1 MAVDLSLLRGSEI
14 TDRFH
19 LTGVVSVGATAT
31 VIDGVERS
39 SGVAVTVRVINPA
52 LCSDP
57 GFPEEFR
64 RAIRPVR
71 ALDHPNIATV
81 LATAMVET
89 DRGAAGCIVTEALTG
104 GSLRDLLD
112 RGRLLSPSQALA
124 LGLDVCRALH
134 LAHSRGLV
142 HTEVTPS
149 KIMFGDE
156 GRARLVDLGLAGLLG
171 RRAWVDPSSLDNHVV
186 RYSAPEQATT
196 LDPSSAADIYAL
208 GLVLVEAVTGSV
220 PFDAGSTVA
229 TLAQRVDRLM
239 PASADLGPLA
249 AVLEHAARPDPSERW
264 TAESLHQAL
273 VAVAPR
279 LPRPEP
285 LPLVA
290 RSVAGATTSE
300 LPTVATPALDDSKP
314 ATRSPSDEAG
324 SEGPRSES
332 PVTNPPVP
340 DSAVSD
346 STVLDSTVQ
355 GAPET
360 VGAGRRRPAWV
371 LPLASGATVVLVAL
385 LVRLLLVTPIH
396 VVPDLRGVTEAEAV
410 NTITPFGWATERLLE
425 RSDAVPTPG
434 SIISTTPAAGVELA
448 EGEPFTYVVS
458 EGPTLRA
465 VPDTT
470 GARAADAET
479 ALTALGLTAYV
490 EPVYDESVPIDIVV
504 SWIATDDPTVIAGTP
519 VEPGTAITLRVSA
532 GPAPRT
538 VPDLVGTLSG
548 PARARLVDLGLV
560 LVERQGDFDEETEA
574 GQIVEQSPAPGEL
587 AERGA
592 EITVTVSR
600 GPDVVIF
607 PSLAEGIVFAD
618 ARAELLAAGFEVE
631 LVLGAV
637 DAIVSEVLID
647 GEPPEVDGVYPRGTQ
662 VDIVAV

>member
-1 MAVDLSLLRGSEI
+1 MAVDLSSLRGSEI

-39 SGVAVTVRVINPA
+39 SGAAVTVRVINPA

-64 RAIRPVR
+64 LAIRPVR
-71 ALDHPNIATV
+71 SLDHPNIATV
-81 LATAMVET
+81 LATAMVDT
-89 DRGAAGCIVTEALTG
+89 DLGAAGCIVTEALTG

-196 LDPSSAADIYAL
+196 LDPSSAADVYAL

-300 LPTVATPALDDSKP
+300 LPTVATPTLDKSEP
-314 ATRSPSDEAG
+314 PVQSPSAG
-324 SEGPRSES
+324 V
-332 PVTNPPVP
+332 VTEPTVP
-340 DSAVSD
+340 
-346 STVLDSTVQ
+346 DSTVQ
-355 GAPET
+355 GAPES
-360 VGAGRRRPAWV
+360 VRIGHRRPAWV
-371 LPLASGATVVLVAL
+371 LPLASGVAVVLAAL

-434 SIISTTPAAGVELA
+434 SIISTTPVAGVELA

-470 GARAADAET
+470 GARAVDAET

-538 VPDLVGTLSG
+538 VPDLVGTISG
-548 PARARLVDLGLV
+548 TARARLVDLGLV

-600 GPDVVIF
+600 GPDVVVF

>member
-1 MAVDLSLLRGSEI
+1 VAVDLSSLRGSEI

-39 SGVAVTVRVINPA
+39 SGTAVTVRVINPA

-81 LATAMVET
+81 LATAMVDT

-171 RRAWVDPSSLDNHVV
+171 RRAWIDPSSLDNHVV
-186 RYSAPEQATT
+186 RYSAPEQATS
-196 LDPSSAADIYAL
+196 LEPSSAADIYAL

-264 TAESLHQAL
+264 SAESLHQAL

-290 RSVAGATTSE
+290 RSVAGASTSE
-300 LPTVATPALDDSKP
+300 LPTTRAANEPTLGQGQPAP
-314 ATRSPSDEAG
+314 GRTEAEVPT
-324 SEGPRSES
+324 SERGAE
-332 PVTNPPVP
+332 
-340 DSAVSD
+340 DSAVWAPA
-346 STVLDSTVQ
+346 VQ
-355 GAPET
+355 DATGE
-360 VGAGRRRPAWV
+360 VRISRRRPGWL
-371 LPLASGATVVLVAL
+371 LPLAAGSAVVLAAL
-385 LVRLLLVTPIH
+385 LARLLLVTPIH

-410 NTITPFGWATERLLE
+410 NTITPFGWTTERLFE

-434 SIISTTPAAGVELA
+434 TIISTSPAAGVELA

-465 VPDTT
+465 VPDTS
-470 GARAADAET
+470 GARSSDAET
-479 ALTALGLTAYV
+479 ALSALGLTAYV
-490 EPVYDESVPIDIVV
+490 EPVYDESIPVGVVV
-504 SWIATDDPTVIAGTP
+504 SWVATDDPTVVAGTP

-532 GPAPRT
+532 GPGPRT
-538 VPDLVGTLSG
+538 VPDLVGILTG

-560 LVERQGDFDEETEA
+560 LVEREGDFDEETEA
-574 GQIVEQSPAPGEL
+574 GQIVEQNPAAGEL
-587 AERGA
+587 IERGA
-592 EITVTVSR
+592 AIAVTVSK
-600 GPDVVIF
+600 GPDVIIF
-607 PSLAEGIVFAD
+607 PALAEGIVFAD

-637 DAIVSEVLID
+637 DAIVSEVLIE
-647 GEPPEVDGVYPRGTQ
+647 GEPPEVDGIYPRGTL

>member
-1 MAVDLSLLRGSEI
+1 MAVDLSSLRGSEI

-31 VIDGVERS
+31 VIDGVERA
-39 SGVAVTVRVINPA
+39 SGSAVTVRVVNPA

-57 GFPEEFR
+57 GFPDEFR

-89 DRGAAGCIVTEALTG
+89 DRGAAGCVVTEALTG

-156 GRARLVDLGLAGLLG
+156 GRARLVDLGLADLLG
-171 RRAWVDPSSLDNHVV
+171 RRAWRDPSSLDNHVV
-186 RYSAPEQATT
+186 RYSAPEQGAGVE
-196 LDPSSAADIYAL
+196 PASAVDIYAL

-249 AVLEHAARPDPSERW
+249 AVLEHAARPDPAERW
-264 TAESLHQAL
+264 TAEAFHHAL

-290 RSVAGATTSE
+290 RSVSG
-300 LPTVATPALDDSKP
+300 P
-314 ATRSPSDEAG
+314 ATREMPTIATPVSATASRPPAG
-324 SEGPRSES
+324 NEQERAPVNTPTSRAAVDATGEGG
-332 PVTNPPVP
+332 V
-340 DSAVSD
+340 
-346 STVLDSTVQ
+346 
-355 GAPET
+355 
-360 VGAGRRRPAWV
+360 GRRRPKWL
-371 LPLASGATVVLVAL
+371 LPLASGAAVVFAAL

-396 VVPDLRGVTEAEAV
+396 LVPDLRGVTEAEAV
-410 NTITPFGWATERLLE
+410 NTVTPFGWMTERVLE
-425 RSDAVPTPG
+425 RSDEVPTPG
-434 SIISTTPAAGVELA
+434 SIISTTPGAGVELA
-448 EGEPFTYVVS
+448 EGEPFVYVVS
-458 EGPTLRA
+458 EGPTLRP

-470 GARAADAET
+470 GARSTDAES
-479 ALTALGLTAYV
+479 ALTAIGLTAYV
-490 EPVYDESVPIDIVV
+490 EPVYDESVAVDLVV
-504 SWIATDDPTVIAGTP
+504 SWIATDDPTVVSGTP

-538 VPDLVGTLSG
+538 VPELVGTLTG
-548 PARARLVDLGLV
+548 PARARLVELGLT
-560 LVERQGDFDEETEA
+560 LVERQGDFDDEIEA
-574 GQIVEQSPAPGEL
+574 GRIVEQSPAPGEL
-587 AERGA
+587 VERGA
-592 EITVTVSR
+592 EVTVTVSR
-600 GPDVVIF
+600 GPDVVVF
-607 PSLAEGIVFAD
+607 PALAEGIVFAD

-647 GEPPEVDGVYPRGTQ
+647 GEPPEVDGIYPRGTQ

>member
-1 MAVDLSLLRGSEI
+1 MAVDLSSLRGSEI

-39 SGVAVTVRVINPA
+39 SGAAVTVRVINPA

-64 RAIRPVR
+64 LAIRPVR

-81 LATAMVET
+81 LATAMVDT

-300 LPTVATPALDDSKP
+300 LPTVATPTLDESEPP
-314 ATRSPSDEAG
+314 AQSPSAG
-324 SEGPRSES
+324 V
-332 PVTNPPVP
+332 VTEPTVP
-340 DSAVSD
+340 
-346 STVLDSTVQ
+346 DSTVQ

-360 VGAGRRRPAWV
+360 VRIGRRRPAWV
-371 LPLASGATVVLVAL
+371 LPLASGAAVVLAAL

-434 SIISTTPAAGVELA
+434 SIISTTPVAGVELA

-465 VPDTT
+465 APDTT
-470 GARAADAET
+470 GARAVDAET

-538 VPDLVGTLSG
+538 VPDLVGTISG
-548 PARARLVDLGLV
+548 TARARLVDLGLV

-600 GPDVVIF
+600 GPDVVVF

>member
-1 MAVDLSLLRGSEI
+1 MAVDLSSLRGSEI

-39 SGVAVTVRVINPA
+39 SGAAVTVRVINPA

-300 LPTVATPALDDSKP
+300 LPTVATPTLDESEPP
-314 ATRSPSDEAG
+314 AQRPSAG
-324 SEGPRSES
+324 V
-332 PVTNPPVP
+332 VTEPTVP
-340 DSAVSD
+340 
-346 STVLDSTVQ
+346 DSTVQ

-360 VGAGRRRPAWV
+360 VRIGRRRPAWV
-371 LPLASGATVVLVAL
+371 LPLASGVTVVLAAL

-470 GARAADAET
+470 GARAVDAET

-538 VPDLVGTLSG
+538 VPDLVGTISG
-548 PARARLVDLGLV
+548 TARARLVDLGLV

-600 GPDVVIF
+600 GPDVVVF

>member
-1 MAVDLSLLRGSEI
+1 MAVDLSSLRGSEI

-39 SGVAVTVRVINPA
+39 SGTAVTVRVINPA

-81 LATAMVET
+81 LATAMVDT

-171 RRAWVDPSSLDNHVV
+171 RRAWIDPSSLDNHVV
-186 RYSAPEQATT
+186 RYSAPEQATS
-196 LDPSSAADIYAL
+196 LEPSSAADIYAL

-290 RSVAGATTSE
+290 RSVAGAFTSE
-300 LPTVATPALDDSKP
+300 LPTTRAANEPSSSGQGQPASVRTAVEEP
-314 ATRSPSDEAG
+314 TSDRGVE
-324 SEGPRSES
+324 
-332 PVTNPPVP
+332 
-340 DSAVSD
+340 DSAARAPA
-346 STVLDSTVQ
+346 VQ
-355 GAPET
+355 DATGE
-360 VGAGRRRPAWV
+360 VRIGRRRPAWL
-371 LPLASGATVVLVAL
+371 LPLTAGSAVVLAAL
-385 LVRLLLVTPIH
+385 LARLLLVTPIY

-410 NTITPFGWATERLLE
+410 NTITPFGWTTERIVE

-434 SIISTTPAAGVELA
+434 NIISTSPAAGVELA

-465 VPDTT
+465 VPDTS
-470 GARAADAET
+470 GARSSDAEAT
-479 ALTALGLTAYV
+479 LSALGLTPYV
-490 EPVYDESVPIDIVV
+490 EPVYDEAIAVGVVV
-504 SWIATDDPTVIAGTP
+504 SWVATDDPTVIAGTP

-538 VPDLVGTLSG
+538 VPDLVGILTG

-560 LVERQGDFDEETEA
+560 LVEREGDFDEETEA
-574 GQIVEQSPAPGEL
+574 GQIVEQSPAAGEFI
-587 AERGA
+587 ERGA
-592 EITVTVSR
+592 EIEVTVSK
-600 GPDVVIF
+600 GPDVVVF
-607 PSLAEGIVFAD
+607 PALAEGIVFAD

-637 DAIVSEVLID
+637 DAIVSEVLIE
-647 GEPPEVDGVYPRGTQ
+647 GEPPEVDGIYPRGTQ

>member
-1 MAVDLSLLRGSEI
+1 VAVDLSSLRGSEI

-39 SGVAVTVRVINPA
+39 SGTAVTVRVINPA

-81 LATAMVET
+81 LATAMVDT

-171 RRAWVDPSSLDNHVV
+171 RRAWIDPSSLDNHVV
-186 RYSAPEQATT
+186 RYSAPEQATS
-196 LDPSSAADIYAL
+196 LEPSSAADIYAL

-290 RSVAGATTSE
+290 RSVAGASTSE
-300 LPTVATPALDDSKP
+300 LPT
-314 ATRSPSDEAG
+314 TRAANEPSLGQGQPDPGRTEAEEPTSDRG
-324 SEGPRSES
+324 VE
-332 PVTNPPVP
+332 
-340 DSAVSD
+340 DSAVRAPA
-346 STVLDSTVQ
+346 VQ
-355 GAPET
+355 DATGE
-360 VGAGRRRPAWV
+360 VRISRRRPGWL
-371 LPLASGATVVLVAL
+371 LPLAAGSAVVLAAL
-385 LVRLLLVTPIH
+385 LARLLLVTPIH

-410 NTITPFGWATERLLE
+410 NTITPFGWTTERLFE

-434 SIISTTPAAGVELA
+434 TIISTSPAAGVELA

-465 VPDTT
+465 VPDTS
-470 GARAADAET
+470 GARSSDAET
-479 ALTALGLTAYV
+479 ALSALGLTPYV
-490 EPVYDESVPIDIVV
+490 EPVYDESIPVGVVV
-504 SWIATDDPTVIAGTP
+504 SWVATDDPTVVAGTP

-532 GPAPRT
+532 GPGPRT
-538 VPDLVGTLSG
+538 VPDLVGILTG

-560 LVERQGDFDEETEA
+560 LVEREGDFDEETEA
-574 GQIVEQSPAPGEL
+574 GQIVEQNPAAGEL
-587 AERGA
+587 IERGA
-592 EITVTVSR
+592 AIAVTVSK
-600 GPDVVIF
+600 GPDVIIF
-607 PSLAEGIVFAD
+607 PALAEGIVFAD

-637 DAIVSEVLID
+637 DAIVSEVLIE
-647 GEPPEVDGVYPRGTQ
+647 GEPPEVDGIYPRGTL